1 MQAQM
6 LESMGHQDEPKD
18 FIVLEENAEALDIFI
33 FCQTQWRTSMS
44 GPTGLDYTAVINV
57 IATRHRKRK
66 KQNQLLTDVHLI
78 EQGALNAIARK
89 KENGK

>member
-1 MQAQM
+1 M
-6 LESMGHQDEPKD
+6 LASMGHQEEPEE
-18 FIVLEENAEALDIFI
+18 FIVLEENAPALDIFL

-44 GPTGLDYTAVINV
+44 GLIGLDYTAVINV

-78 EQGALNAIARK
+78 EQGALKAIARM
-89 KENGK
+89 KENGKTV